1 MKKTYK
7 EPMMKPIMLKLEG
20 IIAQSPNSPDGEI
33 EQLRGRNVFSN
44 EDDY

>member
-20 IIAQSPNSPDGEI
+20 IIAQSPNSPDGKI
-33 EQLRGRNVFSN
+33 EQLSSQSVFEG
-44 EDDY
+44 EDY